1 MNHTKFRAI
10 LKKYMRGEATSE
22 ERTLIDSWYRN
33 MGKDFPSNID
43 EVDDS
48 ITEERYWSAIEPH
61 IRYGNNTTKR
71 QWMHRWQ
78 SIGIAASVVIALTA
92 LLYTLQGGRAGGDQI
107 RGQPISDAKEIQIT
121 NNGVAVKVITLPD
134 RSRVALQPQ
143 SKLTFDDGLTERER
157 VVFLDGEAFFEI
169 ERDVTRPFVV
179 YTKNVATKVLGTSF
193 TVKAFQRDKNVIVE
207 VKTGKVSVYAYQ
219 EEKANLAK
227 TDAVIL
233 TPNQKI
239 VYDKEENTLS
249 RMIVAAP
256 QAILPPEELKRM
268 RFEAAPVRE
277 IFQAIEKVYGVDL
290 VYDEDSIAS
299 CTLTTSISDGDL
311 FNRMDIICYAIGA
324 HYEVDG
330 DKVLIKN
337 ASCNSQ

>member
-1 MNHTKFRAI
+1 MNHTKFRAV
-10 LKKYMRGEATSE
+10 LKKYLSGEATAE
-22 ERTLIDSWYRN
+22 ERALIDSWYRN
-33 MGKDFPSNID
+33 MGKDLPSKLD
-43 EVDDS
+43 QADDS
-48 ITEERYWSAIEPH
+48 ITEHRYWSAIAPH
-61 IRYGNNTTKR
+61 LRGGGKAVNR
-71 QWMHRWQ
+71 RRMESWR
-78 SIGIAASVVIALTA
+78 SIGIAASIAIALTA
-92 LLYTLQGGRAGGDQI
+92 FLFVIQDGGPTARLVAGRPNANPD
-107 RGQPISDAKEIQIT
+107 EIHIT
-121 NNGVAVKVITLPD
+121 NGDAAPKLITLPD
-134 RSRVALQPQ
+134 RSTVTLQPN
-143 SKLTFDDGLTERER
+143 SHLTFQDGMTNEER
-157 VVFLDGEAFFEI
+157 VVYLDGEAFFEI
-169 ERDVTRPFVV
+169 ERDVSRPFVV

-193 TVKAFQRDKNVIVE
+193 TVKAFQQDKSVTVE

-219 EEKANLAK
+219 EEQVNLAK

-249 RMIVAAP
+249 RMIVATP
-256 QAILPPEELKRM
+256 QAILPPDELKRM

-311 FNRMDIICYAIGA
+311 FNRMDIICFAIGA

-330 DKVLIKN
+330 DKILIKN